1 MVRRDASLVKQ
12 EYLLLLLAY
21 LFTLSL
27 AVVFVNWEA
36 TPYNPGYACF
46 QTIEVFCILLFT
58 FVLSDYP
65 ARKYIKHQLWQLLF
79 RLVVLFG
86 ASVFIIRLNIEFTP
100 YNVEFVLLRVLKIFA
115 TLSLAMVIR
124 LLFIRYQ
131 TRSS

>member
-1 MVRRDASLVKQ
+1 MVRRVASLAKQ
-12 EYLLLLLAY
+12 DHLLLLAAY

-36 TPYNPGYACF
+36 TPYNPGYACV

-65 ARKYIKHQLWQLLF
+65 ARNFIKHVLFQFLF

-86 ASVFIIRLNIEFTP
+86 ASVLIIRLNIEFTP
-100 YNVEFVLLRVLKIFA
+100 YNLEFVLLRALKVFA
-115 TLSLAMVIR
+115 TLSLAMIIR
-124 LLFIRYQ
+124 LVFIRYQ
-131 TRSS
+131 MKR